1 MILRNN
7 TLVFSP
13 SDLITYMA
21 SPFASWMDHYHL
33 CNPGELTPDE
43 DSDQLKMI
51 QDEGNAHEA
60 KELQK
65 FYAEYPNLVA
75 IEHTRDYAK
84 ALADTLAAMNSSSP
98 LVYQAY
104 LTHSEFAGWSD
115 FVILDNDGRYQVWDT
130 KLARKPK
137 PYYAIQLCCYTEM
150 LRTLI
155 GDDRVSDHYGLILGT
170 GERVQFR
177 VADHFDYYLTL
188 KESFLAMHSKDFTG
202 ISMSERPEPLPRA
215 EHRRWTSYAEKY
227 FIDADHLVQVA
238 GMSAGNIKKL
248 HAAGVTSVEQL
259 AKIAVPD
266 VPAIATDTLHKLI
279 RQAQLQVDTRN
290 ARMANPDAPPVFDII
305 PPNPARNIV
314 SGLTRLPEYDPADV
328 YFDLEGYPLV
338 VGGLEYL
345 WGACYYDGNNIA
357 FRDWWAHTS
366 AQEKEAFESFID
378 WVYSRWKESP
388 CMHIYHYAAY
398 ELNVVRRLSTRYS
411 TRQDEVDELLRNDVF
426 VDLYKVVAHSI
437 VLGEDSYSIKRVERL
452 YRSKAKRDTDVATAG
467 DSIVQYARYIE
478 THGEE
483 RPSYRECEILKG
495 IRDYNEDDCVS
506 TYELTVWLRNVAAAH
521 GISLA
526 QCSVARKEEDLGEK
540 ALENRRV
547 IAERQKVELALQS
560 QVADIATT
568 LADVIDFHRREEKP
582 MWWAFFDRKTAD
594 PNELWLDPSCIEGVS
609 QSGSPIPDKQSL
621 IQTYTFD
628 ASQECKLAP
637 GSKTKV
643 MFSHDTQ
650 FKCTVTALDT
660 ANGSISLRLGK
671 ASVAK
676 YSGGTYPP
684 YGSLIPD
691 EYVPTTNVQSA
702 LKDVCESYLSGVLS
716 RSAEAILSR
725 RAPAQLPQQDGE
737 QSADA
742 ALRIARGMNG
752 DCLII
757 QGPPGTGKTYTAGF
771 VINALLQD
779 GKRVGITSNGH
790 KAIMNLLR
798 ECGQTHQLHGIKV
811 GGDDIESDPIFQQHA
826 NLHYVDS
833 TGDAIN
839 EYGGGVVG
847 GTAWLFAREEW
858 IDQLDYLF
866 IDEAG
871 QVSLANALA
880 MSRCARNIVLMGD
893 QMQLEQ
899 PIKGSHPGDAS
910 LSVLQY
916 YLKDLSRS
924 APMAPVFHSV
934 INPSAG
940 LFLGVSRR
948 MHPSVCSVI
957 SDLAYEGRLHAH
969 EDCARQRLI
978 LKQLPN
984 ALITKQHGI
993 VFSHVEHEGNVQHS
1007 AEEVERI
1014 VAIADELIGTTYV
1027 AKDGTTREITL
1038 QDILFIAPYNAQV
1051 RALRDALGPDAQV
1064 GSVDKFQGLEAPVC
1078 ILSTCS
1084 SYGEY
1089 GARGLQFILDK
1100 NRINVAISRAQ
1111 CLAVVVGDARI
1122 QNTPVSSIREL
1133 ELVNNYCRIVRVGI
1147 Q

>member
-1 MILRNN
+1 
-7 TLVFSP
+7 
-13 SDLITYMA
+13 
-21 SPFASWMDHYHL
+21 
-33 CNPGELTPDE
+33 
-43 DSDQLKMI
+43 
-51 QDEGNAHEA
+51 
-60 KELQK
+60 
-65 FYAEYPNLVA
+65 
-75 IEHTRDYAK
+75 
-84 ALADTLAAMNSSSP
+84 
-98 LVYQAY
+98 
-104 LTHSEFAGWSD
+104 
-115 FVILDNDGRYQVWDT
+115 
-130 KLARKPK
+130 
-137 PYYAIQLCCYTEM
+137 
-150 LRTLI
+150 
-155 GDDRVSDHYGLILGT
+155 
-170 GERVQFR
+170 
-177 VADHFDYYLTL
+177 
-188 KESFLAMHSKDFTG
+188 
-202 ISMSERPEPLPRA
+202 
-215 EHRRWTSYAEKY
+215 
-227 FIDADHLVQVA
+227 
-238 GMSAGNIKKL
+238 
-248 HAAGVTSVEQL
+248 
-259 AKIAVPD
+259 
-266 VPAIATDTLHKLI
+266 
-279 RQAQLQVDTRN
+279 
-290 ARMANPDAPPVFDII
+290 
-305 PPNPARNIV
+305 
-314 SGLTRLPEYDPADV
+314 
-328 YFDLEGYPLV
+328 
-338 VGGLEYL
+338 
-345 WGACYYDGNNIA
+345 
-357 FRDWWAHTS
+357 
-366 AQEKEAFESFID
+366 
-378 WVYSRWKESP
+378 
-388 CMHIYHYAAY
+388 
-398 ELNVVRRLSTRYS
+398 
-411 TRQDEVDELLRNDVF
+411 
-426 VDLYKVVAHSI
+426 
-437 VLGEDSYSIKRVERL
+437 
-452 YRSKAKRDTDVATAG
+452 
-467 DSIVQYARYIE
+467 
-478 THGEE
+478 
-483 RPSYRECEILKG
+483 
-495 IRDYNEDDCVS
+495 
-506 TYELTVWLRNVAAAH
+506 
-521 GISLA
+521 
-526 QCSVARKEEDLGEK
+526 
-540 ALENRRV
+540 
-547 IAERQKVELALQS
+547 
-560 QVADIATT
+560 
-568 LADVIDFHRREEKP
+568 
-582 MWWAFFDRKTAD
+582 
-594 PNELWLDPSCIEGVS
+594 
-609 QSGSPIPDKQSL
+609 
-621 IQTYTFD
+621 
-628 ASQECKLAP
+628 
-637 GSKTKV
+637 
-643 MFSHDTQ
+643 
-650 FKCTVTALDT
+650 
-660 ANGSISLRLGK
+660 
-671 ASVAK
+671 
-676 YSGGTYPP
+676 
-684 YGSLIPD
+684 
-691 EYVPTTNVQSA
+691 
-702 LKDVCESYLSGVLS
+702 
-716 RSAEAILSR
+716 
-725 RAPAQLPQQDGE
+725 
-737 QSADA
+737 
-742 ALRIARGMNG
+742 MNG

-833 TGDAIN
+833 TGDAID

-934 INPSAG
+934 IEPDAG